1 VFELPWKVTVSPIW
15 TYASHVPMDSSIPD
29 LGSRLPV
36 IRRNALGR
44 DIPNGARLNA
54 AIDYWNSLP
63 VCSGVNQVPC
73 LALNPNTGLPETL
86 SHVDPNLKFG
96 DDFNSLDL
104 RVTKVWSFQREQQ
117 LRFITE
123 VINLFNI
130 TNIRGFNNNNYSGFN
145 NDITSP
151 SFNQPLATAGGF
163 FGSGGARAFQFALR
177 YSF

>member
-1 VFELPWKVTVSPIW
+1 
-15 TYASHVPMDSSIPD
+15 MDSSVPA
-29 LGSRLPV
+29 LSARLPV

-44 DIPNGARLNA
+44 DIANGAALNT
-54 AIDYWNSLP
+54 AIDFWNSLP
-63 VCSGVNQVPC
+63 TCPDPNPTAMPCNPGVT
-73 LALNPNTGLPETL
+73 LA
-86 SHVDPNLKFG
+86 HVDPNLKFG

-104 RVTKVWSFQREQQ
+104 RVTKVWTLAREQQ

-145 NDITSP
+145 NNITSA

-163 FGSGGARAFQFALR
+163 LGSGGPRAFQFALR